1 MTNLRFV
8 RRTTVVTRDFS
19 GEAAF
24 FKALGDP
31 HRLTIVATLV
41 GSPRPVSVR
50 ALATALPI
58 NQSSV
63 SHHLTVLRDAGIVT
77 GERRGTWGYY
87 RLEPRMR
94 ARLASALRAVLHER
108 WCRSEDA

>member
-1 MTNLRFV
+1 MTSLRFV
-8 RRTTVVTRDFS
+8 QRTTVVKRDLS
-19 GEAAF
+19 CEAAF
-24 FKALGDP
+24 FRALGDP
-31 HRLTIVATLV
+31 HRLTIIAMLV
-41 GSPRPVSVR
+41 VSARPVSVR
-50 ALATALPI
+50 ALGLALPI

-94 ARLASALRAVLHER
+94 VRLASALEAVLRER
-108 WCRSEDA
+108 WSPSEDA